1 MKFETRPPNLNKEG
15 GINQRQLMR
24 TALRMRP
31 DRIIIGECSGAEAL
45 DMLQAMNTGVEGSM
59 STVHANSPRDAFSR
73 LEAMVLMADLEI
85 PTRVILQQLASAI
98 KLVVQIARLQ
108 DGTRKVIAISEVLGV
123 KDDRIET
130 QDIFIF
136 DRKGVNDAGKVQGR
150 FRGTGVT
157 PRLLERFRIG
167 GITLPPN
174 VVQETL
180 DVNL

>member
-1 MKFETRPPNLNKEG
+1 
-15 GINQRQLMR
+15 
-24 TALRMRP
+24 
-31 DRIIIGECSGAEAL
+31 
-45 DMLQAMNTGVEGSM
+45 M

-85 PTRVILQQLASAI
+85 PTRVILQQLANAI
-98 KLVVQIARLQ
+98 KIVVQIARLQ

-123 KDDRIET
+123 KDDRIDT

-136 DRKGVNDAGKVQGR
+136 DRTGVSDAGKVQGR
-150 FRGTGVT
+150 FRGTGAV
-157 PRLLERFRIG
+157 PRILERLRIA

-174 VVQETL
+174 LFQESL